1 MKMIYDKQTCVLL
14 DPTKMFIGDVD
25 PLMNASKQIEEILLQ
40 NRPLVQKDVETEG
53 KCEAPSPHPERF
65 GVWLCYITDD
75 CGDPI
80 MVKLVSTDVQAQE
93 WIQGRPRTIGLIDD
107 GTRGK
112 RFVEYHTVEVER

>member
-1 MKMIYDKQTCVLL
+1 MTMLYEQRTGTLMDATYVL
-14 DPTKMFIGDVD
+14 IGDVD
-25 PLMNASKQIEEILLQ
+25 PLMNTTKQIEEILLQ

-80 MVKLVSTDVQAQE
+80 MVKLVSTDVQARE
-93 WIQGRPRTIGLIDD
+93 WVQDRPRIIGLIDD
-107 GTRGK
+107 GTRRK
-112 RFVEYHTVEVER
+112 RFVEYHTVEVK